1 MKNVLEGLNRR
12 CKLTEESAN
21 LKICQLHHLRKLTKF
36 DEQKEKRMKKKTTEP
51 WEPMGDKQAY
61 QHMHN
66 GLSEEE
72 ETKRIF
78 EELMVKSF
86 PKLMKNTNPYI
97 MELQQTPSRMNLKDT
112 YVESVQKDT

>member
-1 MKNVLEGLNRR
+1 M
-12 CKLTEESAN
+12 
-21 LKICQLHHLRKLTKF
+21 Q
-36 DEQKEKRMKKKTTEP
+36 P

-78 EELMVKSF
+78 EELIVKSF
-86 PKLMKNTNPYI
+86 PKLMKNTNSYI
-97 MELQQTPSRMNLKDT
+97 MELQQTPSRMNSKIPMWSLSKET
-112 YVESVQKDT
+112 LRQVVKL